1 MNELVKGSGPHR
13 FEPGNM
19 HGKGRPKG
27 ARNKIGADLID
38 AMDRITSNPELAEAH
53 VMRLYNDF
61 PEAFAKLW
69 AMIGIAKESVSK
81 LQIEQKLPG
90 NLDPESYATLRRVV
104 QLIESY
110 APAGAEPGDVFETV
124 EAALIRAFEA
134 PQPMAIEHKPAMPM
148 VLAPPPYSR

>member
-81 LQIEQKLPG
+81 LEIETKLPG
-90 NLDPESYATLRRVV
+90 NLDRESYGALRRVV
-104 QLIESY
+104 ELVDRLAPTVEPQEVFETLERALIQSY
-110 APAGAEPGDVFETV
+110 APSEPV
-124 EAALIRAFEA
+124 A
-134 PQPMAIEHKPAMPM
+134 MIEHAPVIIP
-148 VLAPPPYSR
+148 PPPYSR